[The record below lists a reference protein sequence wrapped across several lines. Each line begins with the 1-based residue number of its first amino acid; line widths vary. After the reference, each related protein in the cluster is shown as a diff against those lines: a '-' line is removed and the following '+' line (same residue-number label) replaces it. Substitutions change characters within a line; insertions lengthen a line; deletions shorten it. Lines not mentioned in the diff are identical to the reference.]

1 MQITRHTVAA
11 IDYTLT
17 DASGEVID
25 SSEGQEPLTYLHGE
39 GNLIPGLEEALEG
52 ASPGDTLQVSVP
64 PHKAYGDHDAD
75 LVQPI
80 PMAAFDG
87 VGDVAAGMRFQ
98 VADDQGQPRTFT
110 VASVEGDRVMID
122 ANHPL
127 AGQTLN
133 FSVNIVSVRNATP
146 EEIDHGH
153 VHDGHAH

>member
-17 DASGEVID
+17 DASGQVID
-25 SSEGQEPLTYLHGE
+25 SSEGEEPLSYLHGV

-64 PHKAYGDHDAD
+64 PTKAYGEHDAD

-80 PMAAFDG
+80 PIAAFDG
-87 VGDVAAGMRFQ
+87 VGQVEAGMRFQ

-110 VASVEGDRVMID
+110 VFSVEDDQVLVD

-133 FSVNIVSVRNATP
+133 FSVNIVSVREATA

-153 VHDGHAH
+153 VHDGHIH